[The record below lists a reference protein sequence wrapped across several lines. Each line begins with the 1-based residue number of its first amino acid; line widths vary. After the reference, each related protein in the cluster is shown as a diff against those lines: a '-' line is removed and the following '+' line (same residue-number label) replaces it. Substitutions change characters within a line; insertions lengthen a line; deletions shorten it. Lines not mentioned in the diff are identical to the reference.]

1 MTLEEALQLIEAKGG
16 APKKSAKKAP
26 AKKAAGKKAPTNAKK
41 KIEDSDETPFDESQP
56 VKVAGT
62 VAKKAAAKKA
72 RRKKAGD
79 EKSRGEVEESLLEFR
94 RS

>member
-41 KIEDSDETPFDESQP
+41 KIEDSDEAPFDESQP

-62 VAKKAAAKKA
+62 VAKKPAAKKA
-72 RRKKAGD
+72 PAKKLATKKAAA
-79 EKSRGEVEESLLEFR
+79 K
-94 RS
+94 